1 MHSKAHNMNMK
12 MVCLLLVC
20 ILSSPALAS
29 AAEIHD
35 YPKTIG
41 ALTQLYEKGLAAW
54 HHYKA
59 YEIQARNENLDQ
71 MARLFAAMAASQS
84 VMTGHFQR
92 LLVDLEGAQK
102 MCLPHSPTVGV
113 TQDNLRS
120 TIEMELLE
128 TDVSFPNALRQITS
142 EGHGQAI
149 RVLQT
154 AIDVQRHHREK
165 LRRIYSYSG
174 YFYARLTAKIRQH
187 KSRYFICRQTGAIIL
202 DKLPSNCPVQGGT
215 TSSYIE
221 LFAFET
227 DKRMMACSPNYHI
240 LLVDGHAHRTEDG
253 NETKIEHMDSDNFF
267 NGSDHLSES

>member
-1 MHSKAHNMNMK
+1 
-12 MVCLLLVC
+12 MVGLLMVFL
-20 ILSSPALAS
+20 LSIPALGS
-29 AAEIHD
+29 AAENHD
-35 YPKTIG
+35 YSKTIG
-41 ALTQLYEKGLAAW
+41 ALTQLYERGLSTW
-54 HHYKA
+54 QHYKA
-59 YEIQARNENLDQ
+59 YEIQAKKENLDE

-84 VMTGHFQR
+84 VMTGHFQW
-92 LLVDLEGAQK
+92 LLVDLKGDRK
-102 MCLPHSPTVGV
+102 RCMPHSRTVGV

-120 TIEMELLE
+120 AIEMELLE
-128 TDVSFPNALRQITS
+128 TDVSFPNALRLITT

-174 YFYARLTAKIRQH
+174 YFYDRLTAKIRHH
-187 KSRYFICRQTGAIIL
+187 KPRYFICRQTGAIIL

-227 DKRMMACSPNYHI
+227 DKRMMTCSPNYHI
-240 LLVDGHAHRTEDG
+240 L
-253 NETKIEHMDSDNFF
+253 
-267 NGSDHLSES
+267 